1 MKDLSIMQEYFLCA
15 VNDKGKIS
23 SFSTEK
29 LVCMVASGLLE
40 MQLENCVEIADNRVR
55 VTGALPAQREYLR
68 SLYAYVDQPKPV
80 KVEKILDAYNNSAS
94 GRRLF
99 ELMDAVGASL
109 EAAGLAEAGRA
120 GLLGGRRAYVPKR
133 EAINGVID
141 QIRAELLEAGE
152 VTEDVAALVVLLDRS
167 KSLKQYFSDFER
179 KELKARLKQ
188 IMNAPTGKMIRDM
201 VEYVEG
207 MLTAT
212 AVTLLLFH

>member
-1 MKDLSIMQEYFLCA
+1 MYEFID
-15 VNDKGKIS
+15 
-23 SFSTEK
+23 
-29 LVCMVASGLLE
+29 
-40 MQLENCVEIADNRVR
+40 R
-55 VTGALPAQREYLR
+55 
-68 SLYAYVDQPKPV
+68 PKPV
-80 KVEKILDAYNNSAS
+80 KIEKILDAYNYSATS
-94 GRRLF
+94 RRLF

-109 EAAGLAEAGRA
+109 EAEGLVEIGKA
-120 GLLGGRRAYVPKR
+120 GLLSGRRAYVPRR

-179 KELKARLKQ
+179 KEMKARLKQ
-188 IMNAPTGKMIRDM
+188 IMNAPTGKMIREM

-212 AVTLLLFH
+212 AATLLLFH